1 MAREASTLS
10 VLSETIQTTLGEG
23 QANAFEI
30 DGRWITRRD
39 MGRLIQAVR
48 AALGGF
54 SLPTGSRVGVIA
66 RNRLGPAA
74 ALIAVMAE
82 DFCTVPLNPF
92 QSPASLAADIARLE
106 LAVLVGE
113 PGDLSEAII
122 EADHDCGLISVDA
135 AQAAA
140 LRAPSFPGGR
150 TTPDCAL
157 LLATSGT
164 TGAPKRIPIRPDT
177 WHATLTSGARATGS
191 DVVIQYSPL
200 AHIAGALTVS
210 GMAVRGDAVVLLE
223 KFSVEAWLDAIR
235 RHRPKTASL
244 PPTMMRMVM
253 TADPDP
259 ADLASIE
266 VVMSGQS
273 AVDWGLARAFE
284 QKYRVIV
291 CGNYGAT
298 EYCGPIAA
306 GSAEQRRQF
315 GEAKWGSVGRLRR
328 DLADARIVDP
338 ETGAERGAGE
348 IGVLEVKVFRIGPD
362 WMRTADLASLDADDF
377 LFIHGRADD
386 AIVRGGF
393 KILPEQVA
401 EALRAFPGVADVG
414 VAGLADPRLGAVPV
428 AAVEMAPGV
437 ATPPEAELIAFAKS
451 RLLAYQAPVRV
462 LVVDALPRT
471 PTLKVD
477 RRALLALFG
486 A

>member
-1 MAREASTLS
+1 MS
-10 VLSETIQTTLGEG
+10 VLSETIQTTLDAG

-30 DGRWITRRD
+30 DGRWISRREAAA
-39 MGRLIQAVR
+39 LVQAVR
-48 AALGGF
+48 SALAGF
-54 SLPTGSRVGVIA
+54 SLSAGSRVGVVA

-74 ALIAVMAE
+74 ALIAGLAE
-82 DFCTVPLNPF
+82 DLCVAPLNPF
-92 QSPASLAADIARLE
+92 QSEASLAADIQRLN
-106 LAVLVGE
+106 LAAVMGE
-113 PGDLSEAII
+113 PDDLSRAII
-122 EADHDCGLISVDA
+122 DADRGCGLIAVDA
-135 AQAAA
+135 ATAAT
-140 LRAPSFPGGR
+140 LRAPSFEGAR

-164 TGAPKRIPIRPDT
+164 TGPPKRVPIRPDT

-223 KFSVEAWLDAIR
+223 KFSVEAWLDAVR
-235 RHRPKTASL
+235 RHRPTTASL

-253 TADPDP
+253 SADPDP
-259 ADLASIE
+259 GDLASVE

-273 AVDWGLARAFE
+273 AVDWELARAFE

-315 GEAKWGSVGRLRR
+315 GDAKWGSVGRLRR

-338 ETGAERGAGE
+338 ETGAERAAGQV
-348 IGVLEVKVFRIGPD
+348 GVLEVKVFRIGLD
-362 WMRTADLASLDADDF
+362 WMRTADLAALDADDF

-393 KILPEQVA
+393 KILPDQIA

-428 AAVEMAPGV
+428 AAVEMAPGAV
-437 ATPPEAELIAFAKS
+437 TPGEAELIAFAKS
-451 RLLAYQAPVRV
+451 RLLAYQTPVRV

-471 PTLKVD
+471 PTLKID
-477 RRALLALFG
+477 RRALLALFS